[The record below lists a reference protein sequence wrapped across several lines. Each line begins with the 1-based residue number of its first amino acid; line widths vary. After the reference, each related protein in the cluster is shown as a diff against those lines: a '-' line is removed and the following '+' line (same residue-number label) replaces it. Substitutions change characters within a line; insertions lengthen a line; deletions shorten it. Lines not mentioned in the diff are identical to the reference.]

1 MNFQGKSVRVIIF
14 LMVMVFYLMKRWL
27 QQNLPEGLKD
37 ALRIFSLRYIRR
49 GRCGLHGMDEK
60 LEKYLSFRDGFF
72 VELGANDGVTQSNTY
87 FLEKRRGWKGV
98 LIEPSLNLFISC
110 TKNRSDRNS
119 FFCNACVP
127 FSYRNEFVR
136 IDYAKL
142 RSVSSSLENDL
153 ESVDEFTAEGR
164 SFLGPSQGN
173 ISFGAE
179 AKPLSR
185 ILDEAGSPKS
195 IDFLS
200 LDVEGAEL
208 EVLKGIDFDK
218 YCIKYMLVECR
229 DLERLSNFL
238 AQKNYLL
245 VDKLSYHDYLFSF
258 KG

>member
-1 MNFQGKSVRVIIF
+1 
-14 LMVMVFYLMKRWL
+14 MVLVFYLMKRWL

-37 ALRIFSLRYIRR
+37 ALRIFALRYIRR
-49 GRCGLHGMDEK
+49 GRCALHGMDEK

-218 YCIKYMLVECR
+218 YCIKYMLIECR

-258 KG
+258 KD